1 MTGVILRCPNCGT
14 SKATPG
20 ECDACHEAQVR
31 YYCTNHKPGHWLDA
45 SVCPQCGAKFGDP
58 VRPAARP
65 IPPAA
70 PPRPRTTVTS
80 AAPSRVDP
88 PPSPPRTSAK
98 PWGRR
103 ERERSPDPDLVASD
117 ESTSVRDIRTAR
129 MLEILRAAS
138 RVGRM
143 SRGATYTTPGGPTGW
158 GIAGRLPD
166 ALRDPRDVPA
176 HQLFSD
182 AVACRW
188 LPVPDAGALLVL
200 RRYIRDGR
208 SCPIIRATSRPGRHV
223 ASPRQCVRIARWV
236 PAVRSA
242 TSSRHRRFR
251 RNRLPATETVRS

>member
-45 SVCPQCGAKFGDP
+45 SVCPQCGSKFGDP

-70 PPRPRTTVTS
+70 PPHPRTTVTS

-143 SRGATYTTPGGPTGW
+143 SRGATYTTPEAPPVGASLGGCLMRFVILAMFLLISFFLMLSLVG
-158 GIAGRLPD
+158 GS
-166 ALRDPRDVPA
+166 
-176 HQLFSD
+176 LF
-182 AVACRW
+182 
-188 LPVPDAGALLVL
+188 GG
-200 RRYIRDGR
+200 YY
-208 SCPIIRATSRPGRHV
+208 
-223 ASPRQCVRIARWV
+223 
-236 PAVRSA
+236 
-242 TSSRHRRFR
+242 F
-251 RNRLPATETVRS
+251 